1 MGKKFTTFVVLL
13 AAVLFTLPTQA
24 QIVKKAAP
32 TGAMKTKVVSAEQ
45 LKAGKAAYEKAN
57 DKTVGIAFR
66 GNAAVAESSVQLT
79 AEELKAQKAADKSVG
94 KIFAQWD
101 WAARSASCCHGRR
114 ARHHH

>member
-57 DKTVGIAFR
+57 DKTV
-66 GNAAVAESSVQLT
+66 N
-79 AEELKAQKAADKSVG
+79 KM
-94 KIFAQWD
+94 
-101 WAARSASCCHGRR
+101 ARCFLNTVRMISKGSK
-114 ARHHH
+114 

>member
-45 LKAGKAAYEKAN
+45 LKAGKSNSKPARLPMRRL
-57 DKTVGIAFR
+57 TTR
-66 GNAAVAESSVQLT
+66 PSV
-79 AEELKAQKAADKSVG
+79 
-94 KIFAQWD
+94 
-101 WAARSASCCHGRR
+101 
-114 ARHHH
+114 

>member
-57 DKTVGIAFR
+57 DIPWQCSCRRVFRTV
-66 GNAAVAESSVQLT
+66 N
-79 AEELKAQKAADKSVG
+79 
-94 KIFAQWD
+94 
-101 WAARSASCCHGRR
+101 C
-114 ARHHH
+114 